1 MEKYSTFDH
10 IRKKDISS
18 FTGLENEVLTYIYH
32 SPQKAPVSIE
42 CFGITYP
49 NPNFHICR
57 TDATYFILE
66 YIMSGKGYLV
76 VNGKTYPL
84 KANDVYLLEPGSSH
98 EYYADK
104 NDPFKKIWV
113 NFRSDLFFNI
123 FNEYGL
129 QQTYVFPDTD
139 ILDEMSSIVAL
150 EKVSVY
156 NDHIYKA
163 ASKQLFSVFMKLAE
177 KTEVKAEGS
186 VIAQQILAELDR
198 AIDGT
203 VSIEEICSKLFISR
217 SKLIREFK
225 KHYHIT
231 PHAYLIGRKVAFA
244 KMLLQ
249 NTTHSIKSISNHL
262 GFADEHYFSNI
273 FKAKAGMSPSEYR
286 RSRTNLTSFSASAS
300 PKSED

>member
-32 SPQKAPVSIE
+32 SAQKVPLSIE

-49 NPNFHICR
+49 NPNFHINR
-57 TDATYFILE
+57 TAATYFILE

-76 VNGKTYPL
+76 VNGRVHEL
-84 KANDVYLLEPGSSH
+84 NANDVYLLEPGSSH

-113 NFRSDLFFNI
+113 NFKSDVFFNI
-123 FNEYGL
+123 LNEYDL
-129 QQTYVFPDTD
+129 KQTYVFHDVD
-139 ILDEMSSIVAL
+139 ILQEMSSIIEL

-163 ASKQLFSVFMKLAE
+163 ASKHLFNIFMTLAE
-177 KTEVKAEGS
+177 KAQANAQSST
-186 VIAQQILAELDR
+186 IAQQILAELDK
-198 AIDGT
+198 AIDA
-203 VSIEEICSKLFISR
+203 SISIDDICNTLFISR
-217 SKLIREFK
+217 SKMIREFK
-225 KHYHIT
+225 RHYDQT
-231 PHAYLIGRKVAFA
+231 PHAYLLGRKIGFA

-249 NTTHSIKSISNHL
+249 DTSHSIKSIANHL
-262 GFADEHYFSNI
+262 GFSDEHYFANI
-273 FKAKAGMSPSEYR
+273 FKSKTGYTPSQYR
-286 RSRTNLTSFSASAS
+286 KSRSNIV
-300 PKSED
+300 